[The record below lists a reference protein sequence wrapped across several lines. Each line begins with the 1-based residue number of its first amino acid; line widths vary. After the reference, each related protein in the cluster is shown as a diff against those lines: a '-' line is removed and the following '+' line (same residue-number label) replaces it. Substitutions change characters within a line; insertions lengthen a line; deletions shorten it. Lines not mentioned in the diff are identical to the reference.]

1 MANADDGKQLWDD
14 MWQNRG
20 EIDENQFFQCVVDA
34 VINYI
39 NVPINN
45 ALILEAGAGTGTSSF
60 QLAKL
65 GAKVTLVDYSE
76 PAVEKIQRLFS
87 RTDFEAKFLCN
98 DIRQI
103 DEKDNTYDVVF
114 NSGVLEHFSYAEQ
127 VAILKELGR
136 ICKPNGRIITMNPNA
151 KCLFYRFWKWALEST
166 NQWKWGEETPV
177 VSLASQFR
185 EAGLQL
191 ITEQSIGF
199 DHAIS
204 LLGSFNG
211 FEVPEN
217 HFKLFYNSLSN
228 HEKQLMEGY
237 LLCSVGRK

>member
-1 MANADDGKQLWDD
+1 MDNNQKQLWDD

-20 EIDENQFFQCVVDA
+20 EINENIFFKCVVDA
-34 VINYI
+34 VVDNI

-65 GAKVTLVDYSE
+65 GGKVTLVDYSK
-76 PAVEKIQRLFS
+76 PAIEKMQRLFNRNS
-87 RTDFEAKFLCN
+87 FDAKFLCN

-103 DEKDNTYDVVF
+103 DEKDNTYDIVF
-114 NSGVLEHFSYAEQ
+114 NSGVLEHFSYNDQ
-127 VAILKELGR
+127 VSILKELGR
-136 ICKPNGRIITMNPNA
+136 ICKTNGRVITMTPNA
-151 KCLFYRFWKWALEST
+151 KCVFYRFWKWILELE

-177 VSLASQFR
+177 VSMASQFR
-185 EAGLQL
+185 EANLQL
-191 ITEQSIGF
+191 VTEYSIGF

-204 LLGSFNG
+204 LLGSFNE
-211 FEVPEN
+211 FKVAEN
-217 HFKLFYNSLSN
+217 YFKAFYDSLPN
-228 HEKQLMEGY
+228 NEKYLMEGY